1 MITKYKYANIEEGKR
16 HLSVRLAMIC
26 ASVHWINFRGK
37 GQQRHFNEVSGTT
50 VSVVYS
56 NKFQEVIDNYK
67 LLHIRTQFSEIK
79 GNRQSTLAYDL
90 EVMTIVYYR

>member
-16 HLSVRLAMIC
+16 HT
-26 ASVHWINFRGK
+26 VHWINFRGK

-90 EVMTIVYYR
+90 EVKDIHDAISF

>member
-16 HLSVRLAMIC
+16 HLKKELGISPSRTRSSRSTHEAIL
-26 ASVHWINFRGK
+26 
-37 GQQRHFNEVSGTT
+37 EVSGTT

-90 EVMTIVYYR
+90 EVRDIKKVIS

>member
-1 MITKYKYANIEEGKR
+1 MITKYKYANIEEGKG
-16 HLSVRLAMIC
+16 HQPSSEILEVRDKITP
-26 ASVHWINFRGK
+26 K
-37 GQQRHFNEVSGTT
+37 FNEVSGTT

-90 EVMTIVYYR
+90 EVRDNS

>member
-1 MITKYKYANIEEGKR
+1 M
-16 HLSVRLAMIC
+16 S
-26 ASVHWINFRGK
+26 NFRSK

-56 NKFQEVIDNYK
+56 NKFQEVRDNARLFLEVK
-67 LLHIRTQFSEIK
+67 RHRRGIHIRTQFSEIK

-90 EVMTIVYYR
+90 EVMTTSTQAF

>member
-16 HLSVRLAMIC
+16 HT
-26 ASVHWINFRGK
+26 VHWVNFRGK

-56 NKFQEVIDNYK
+56 NKF
-67 LLHIRTQFSEIK
+67 
-79 GNRQSTLAYDL
+79 
-90 EVMTIVYYR
+90 